1 MCPLTHFN
9 NEKAKSY
16 VAGFMNGDIKLFDHK
31 HAELLKV
38 TSLHNSV
45 SSALYFKSD
54 LLNSNMLVSGSESP
68 NAALVFSQISADRK

>member
-1 MCPLTHFN
+1 
-9 NEKAKSY
+9 
-16 VAGFMNGDIKLFDHK
+16 MNGDIKLFDHK

-68 NAALVFSQISADRK
+68 NSSLVFSQISADRK